1 MTADEFLREIAQ
13 ALTRQED
20 LTTPEAKEVLYELA
34 LRIYA
39 LLLQALPEGRME
51 RYLAWPT
58 LRAQLLTELESAA
71 QRLGETLYS
80 RLTAAERMVQ
90 APVAQ
95 LYELPADALS
105 PRPVTELLDTTVVL
119 GAPISRLFTPDPL
132 RGASP
137 FALQLLRLL
146 ERSLLPLFFQ
156 EQATQVAAER
166 VIGTRTR
173 AGVVT
178 PVPRRGTVA
187 NAWVERYRAI
197 VAAALW
203 SVVTPAQL
211 RAVSALALR
220 GAAAPV
226 GWRWSAILDPRTCPI
241 CRPLDGAIAP
251 TPDAFPRGAPPLH
264 PLCRCIVI
272 PVGKLGL

>member
-1 MTADEFLREIAQ
+1 
-13 ALTRQED
+13 
-20 LTTPEAKEVLYELA
+20 
-34 LRIYA
+34 
-39 LLLQALPEGRME
+39 ME
-51 RYLAWPT
+51 RYMAWT
-58 LRAQLLTELESAA
+58 ALRAQLLTELESAA
-71 QRLGETLYS
+71 ARLGETLYS
-80 RLTAAERMVQ
+80 RLTAAEQLVQ

-95 LYELPADALS
+95 LYALPAQALV
-105 PRPVTELLDTTVVL
+105 PRPVTELLDATVVL
-119 GAPISRLFTPDPL
+119 GAPISRLFTPDP
-132 RGASP
+132 RSGSSP

-146 ERSLLPLFFQ
+146 ERSLLPIFFQ
-156 EQATQVAAER
+156 ELPTQVAAER
-166 VIGTRTR
+166 VIGTRTT
-173 AGVVT
+173 AGIVT

-211 RAVSALALR
+211 RAVSAVALT

-226 GWRWSAILDPRTCPI
+226 AWQWNAILDPRTCPI

-264 PLCRCIVI
+264 PLCRCIVL
-272 PVGKLGL
+272 PLFD